1 MEELKIGQK
10 YIGKLKN
17 EYEGKII
24 EITER
29 MLDDDESTYHFLH
42 YFGFELFKF
51 PCVVDV
57 ETGFVYRFDI
67 GCREH
72 VVVINGIARA

>member
-1 MEELKIGQK
+1 MQEVKIGQQ

-17 EYEGKII
+17 EYYNRIV

-42 YFGFELFKF
+42 YFGFELL
-51 PCVVDV
+51 
-57 ETGFVYRFDI
+57 
-67 GCREH
+67 
-72 VVVINGIARA
+72 NQ

>member
-1 MEELKIGQK
+1 MRDR
-10 YIGKLKN
+10 
-17 EYEGKII
+17 
-24 EITER
+24 T
-29 MLDDDESTYHFLH
+29 S
-42 YFGFELFKF
+42 GFELFKF

-57 ETGFVYRFDI
+57 DTGFVYRFDI